1 MDTSSDSFSFS
12 LSLLDT
18 SNILQIPDGLEHGD
32 AVWAIESIHQGEKN
46 MNLKFFQELEFR
58 VILS

>member
-1 MDTSSDSFSFS
+1 MDTSSDSLSLS

-32 AVWAIESIHQGEKN
+32 AVWAIESIHQGGK
-46 MNLKFFQELEFR
+46 KYEFEIFSR
-58 VILS
+58 IRI